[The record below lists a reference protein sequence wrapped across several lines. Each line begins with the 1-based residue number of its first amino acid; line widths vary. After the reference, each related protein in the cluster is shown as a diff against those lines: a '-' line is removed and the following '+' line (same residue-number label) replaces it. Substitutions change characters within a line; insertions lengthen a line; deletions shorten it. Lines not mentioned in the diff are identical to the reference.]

1 MVRTRVL
8 FGNGLVGLLVVV
20 FAGRAVGSQA
30 PFSDVEVVMVA
41 EVADSA
47 AWLTLHQEV
56 LGTPTNSPRVLRA
69 SLPSGTAGSRSLTIE
84 DPKFA
89 VAIDT
94 AQAQWPVR
102 VTVTGKVAGSEA
114 IAQLTP
120 FQHAALEVQAGWVQ
134 NELTLFFGLSGVVG
148 RLLELQLGRQ

>member
-1 MVRTRVL
+1 MRMCRPL
-8 FGNGLVGLLVVV
+8 ALVAIVV
-20 FAGRAVGSQA
+20 FVLTGEAVASQTQ
-30 PFSDVEVVMVA
+30 FSDVEVLIVA

-47 AWLTLHQEV
+47 AWLALHQEV
-56 LGTPTNSPRVLRA
+56 LGTPSNSPRVLRA
-69 SLPSGTAGSRSLTIE
+69 NLPSGTAGGRSLTIE

-89 VAIDT
+89 VAIVT
-94 AQAQWPVR
+94 GQAQWPVR
-102 VTVTGKVAGSEA
+102 VTVTGKVAGTEA
-114 IAQLTP
+114 ISQLRP